1 MTRASKRAV
10 SAVLL
15 DPGRSAPTARLGVRA
30 SRAAT
35 SRCDAGAAVG
45 GVPRRRCRRGFSY
58 SWFCDLYRA
67 WAGRLKPT
75 MPQIHLAGD
84 KLSVD
89 LAGRAGEVIDAVP
102 VRIFVAVPPGQPATW
117 HAPAGTHPCAEVAR
131 CRAHP
136 YGRS

>member
-1 MTRASKRAV
+1 MTRGSKRAV

-45 GVPRRRCRRGFSY
+45 GVPRRRCRRLQL

-89 LAGRAGEVIDAVP
+89 FAGRAGEVIDAIP
-102 VRIFVAVPPGQPATW
+102 VRIFVAVLGASSLTY
-117 HAPAGTHPCAEVAR
+117 AEAVWSQEL
-131 CRAHP
+131 P
-136 YGRS
+136 D